1 MINMFHFPNFE
12 DMTMLQNGQ
21 KLDQFDKII
30 FCYIL
35 FFKTDLVFDP
45 VLNQAFLIKFSCFL
59 DFRPKFIRLKLEAAT
74 KSLGTFFNVS

>member
-30 FCYIL
+30 FRL
-35 FFKTDLVFDP
+35 FPIISISQNFS
-45 VLNQAFLIKFSCFL
+45 KFFSSH
-59 DFRPKFIRLKLEAAT
+59 RKK
-74 KSLGTFFNVS
+74 

>member
-45 VLNQAFLIKFSCFL
+45 VLNHTFLIKFSCFL
-59 DFRPKFIRLKLEAAT
+59 DFRQKFIR
-74 KSLGTFFNVS
+74 